1 MRAVLA
7 KALDPGATGLRA
19 ELDPNGQQLQ
29 QLTASMSQLIASHA
43 SQQEEMRNFV
53 KSSIAAAKV
62 FALSKW
68 FELGKDRSS
77 SHGGQET
84 QGAEGL

>member
-1 MRAVLA
+1 MFHVDA
-7 KALDPGATGLRA
+7 K
-19 ELDPNGQQLQ
+19 
-29 QLTASMSQLIASHA
+29 

-84 QGAEGL
+84 QGAEGGL